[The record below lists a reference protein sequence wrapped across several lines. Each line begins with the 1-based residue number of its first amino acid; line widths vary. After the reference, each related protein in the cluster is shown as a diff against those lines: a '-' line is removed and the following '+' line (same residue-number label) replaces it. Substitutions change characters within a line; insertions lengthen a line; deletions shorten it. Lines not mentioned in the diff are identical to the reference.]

1 MAVVVSNPPCVVE
14 APLQAPVLIVLNV
27 FLPTTI
33 VAEASA
39 VEEEVEVVTE
49 EEMLVSTAI

>member
-14 APLQAPVLIVLNV
+14 APLQAPVPTVLNV